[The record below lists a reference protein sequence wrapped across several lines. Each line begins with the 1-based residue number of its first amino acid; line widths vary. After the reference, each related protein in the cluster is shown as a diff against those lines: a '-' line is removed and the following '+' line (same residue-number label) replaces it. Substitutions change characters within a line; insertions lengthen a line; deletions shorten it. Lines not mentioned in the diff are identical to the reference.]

1 MMGPS
6 DDDGEYMEKVK
17 ASTHG
22 ILRNGYGP
30 RTRNTTACYG
40 GFKQCFGRLFW
51 GRCTL
56 PWWLEDETFAFGTLR
71 PIFRGYVN

>member
-6 DDDGEYMEKVK
+6 DDDREYIEKVK

-30 RTRNTTACYG
+30 QTGKTTDCYG
-40 GFKQCFGRLFW
+40 GFKQCFGRLFLGTVYPPLVV
-51 GRCTL
+51 GR
-56 PWWLEDETFAFGTLR
+56 
-71 PIFRGYVN
+71 

>member
-6 DDDGEYMEKVK
+6 DDDHEYIEKVK

-30 RTRNTTACYG
+30 QTGKTTDCYWWIQTMFRPAFFGDGVPSLG
-40 GFKQCFGRLFW
+40 GWKMKHFL
-51 GRCTL
+51 
-56 PWWLEDETFAFGTLR
+56 LEH
-71 PIFRGYVN
+71 

>member
-6 DDDGEYMEKVK
+6 DDDREYIEKVK

-30 RTRNTTACYG
+30 QTRNATDCYG
-40 GFKQCFGRLFW
+40 GFKQCFGRFLGDGAPSLGGWKMKHF
-51 GRCTL
+51 L
-56 PWWLEDETFAFGTLR
+56 LER
-71 PIFRGYVN
+71 